1 MPGMKE
7 VSMES
12 LLEVLKE
19 DGVSACFS
27 REGEIVRLGGRRIRP
42 LVELHLRGGAPE
54 GSLFADKVI
63 GRAAASFLILW
74 KVSEAYG
81 ALMSEPARRLLESHG
96 IKASWGKV
104 APNILREDGQ
114 DLCPM
119 EKIAIEANEDP
130 EETVRRVMNK
140 VIGQPN
146 NNQ

>member
-12 LLEVLKE
+12 LVETLKDE
-19 DGVSACFS
+19 GVSACYTKD
-27 REGEIVRLGGRRIRP
+27 GEIVRLRGRRIRP

-54 GSLFADKVI
+54 GSLFADKAI

-81 ALMSEPARRLLESHG
+81 ALMSEPASRLLESHG
-96 IKASWGKV
+96 IKASYGRL

-140 VIGQPN
+140 VLGQPN